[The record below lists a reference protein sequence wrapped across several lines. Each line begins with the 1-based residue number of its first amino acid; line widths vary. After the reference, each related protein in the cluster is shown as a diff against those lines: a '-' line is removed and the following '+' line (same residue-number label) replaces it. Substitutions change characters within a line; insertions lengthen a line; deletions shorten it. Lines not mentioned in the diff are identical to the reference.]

1 MSVSGDILTGQ
12 MTSYPQFTED
22 KLYIGQL
29 YKENVY
35 SYSKYLAEREIIKAI
50 RESRI
55 NASIYRLPNLT
66 WRMKDGKFQK
76 NFNENDLYIMTKVM
90 YRLKKVPE
98 EIKNENILLTPVDD
112 VSRAIVTLIKN
123 KKENDVYNL
132 VSTSSP
138 TIKKYMEYITNI
150 ACEPIQDLYRQ
161 LNELREDEEMQFVAM
176 YLAGIIKDAEKLVV
190 HVHSEKT
197 SELLEQLGFK
207 WGEINEIYVN
217 NWKNFSN

>member
-1 MSVSGDILTGQ
+1 
-12 MTSYPQFTED
+12 
-22 KLYIGQL
+22 
-29 YKENVY
+29 
-35 SYSKYLAEREIIKAI
+35 
-50 RESRI
+50 
-55 NASIYRLPNLT
+55 
-66 WRMKDGKFQK
+66 MKDGKFQK

-90 YRLKKVPE
+90 CRLKKVPE